1 MSRKNRDFFRE
12 KSEFLRDRLLLLFI
26 DIARRGLLIAY
37 KRIVKSEKDS
47 PIILKTSILQ
57 FPICRKRPFPHAG
70 TTVPPAGNSS
80 FPKWEQQFLQVGTA
94 VSPSGNDGSLKWKRQ

>member
-37 KRIVKSEKDS
+37 VLGIGITITIQR
-47 PIILKTSILQ
+47 
-57 FPICRKRPFPHAG
+57 
-70 TTVPPAGNSS
+70 
-80 FPKWEQQFLQVGTA
+80 FLDKG
-94 VSPSGNDGSLKWKRQ
+94 K